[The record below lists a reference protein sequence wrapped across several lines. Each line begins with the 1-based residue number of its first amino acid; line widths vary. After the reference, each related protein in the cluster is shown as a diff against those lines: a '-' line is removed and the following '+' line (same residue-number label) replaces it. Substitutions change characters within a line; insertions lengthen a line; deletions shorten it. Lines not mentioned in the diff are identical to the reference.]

1 MRGRRTNWAAQS
13 RQDYWTKGSRTL
25 PSVLTRKGA
34 AAALLLCAAG
44 VDQAERAIVRGLA
57 NRVERAA
64 AACGRL
70 LRAGV
75 GASWTFNQ
83 CGDTA
88 VGQKQRRAAAAT
100 AQYRARNNDCQ
111 HRGTAREE
119 REAAVHVKPRSRLV
133 FGSHDCA
140 TRQLRCV
147 PGEGR
152 LCQISMPCA
161 AIFL

>member
-1 MRGRRTNWAAQS
+1 MRDRRTNWATQPG
-13 RQDYWTKGSRTL
+13 QDFWTKGSRTL
-25 PSVLTRKGA
+25 PPVRTRNGA

-44 VDQAERAIVRGLA
+44 VDEAERAIVRRLA

-64 AACGRL
+64 AACDRL

-75 GASWTFNQ
+75 GAGWTFNE
-83 CGDTA
+83 CGGAA

-100 AQYRARNNDCQ
+100 AQYRARCSDRE
-111 HRGTAREE
+111 HTGTAREE

-147 PGEGR
+147 TR
-152 LCQISMPCA
+152 
-161 AIFL
+161 